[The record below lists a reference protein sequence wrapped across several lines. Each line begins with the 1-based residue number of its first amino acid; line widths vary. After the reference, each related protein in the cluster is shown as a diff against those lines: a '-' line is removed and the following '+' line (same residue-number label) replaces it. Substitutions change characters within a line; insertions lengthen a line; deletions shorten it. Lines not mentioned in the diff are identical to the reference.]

1 MSVKVAVRVRPF
13 NTREKDSKSIC
24 NIEMNGNQTIIKDE
38 LGQPRTFTFDHS
50 FWSHDCYIEQE
61 NGYLSPDSSGKYAD
75 QNFVFETLG
84 KQILDNAWE
93 GYHCCLFAYGQT
105 GSGKSYSM
113 VGYGANKG
121 IVPISCEE
129 IFKRIADNKDPA
141 IHYEVE
147 VSMLEIYNEKVQD
160 LLVPINKRPP
170 SGLKIRESKALGVF
184 VADLT
189 KYPVS
194 SYEEISNKMEE
205 GYQNRTIGST
215 LMNNTSSRAHT
226 IVTVEFKQVQAVG
239 KTKSEKLSKINL
251 VDLAGSERANS
262 TGATGERLKEG
273 CNINKSLLILGN
285 VINTL
290 ADKASGKKKD
300 VLPPYRDSALTRIL
314 QNALGGNSKTVMIC
328 ALSPASINYEE
339 TLSTLRYAD
348 RAKKIQNK
356 AVINESEHDKV
367 VRLLKE
373 ENNDLKK
380 KIEELSKKLLGG
392 GVVEE
397 VDKEAFRELKAQYD
411 ETQKI
416 CESMSKTF
424 SERLEEA
431 KKQDKEL
438 GIEKVDISKPHLVV
452 LNEDPQ
458 LSHKLKYPLND
469 LPIYVGRKLGN
480 PAPKITLSG
489 IGIKQNHAIFIKG
502 EKEGEI
508 ILKPNDKEAI
518 KYIFINGKRIK
529 SQDGQILKN
538 KDRIIFGNNTIMLFL
553 EKSDGKD
560 LYEIDWEMAQ
570 TELQNELEEQNK
582 LEEME
587 NEKKR
592 QQAYDILKHS
602 LEQKYTK
609 EKKEIEDKMNLQF
622 KEYEDKI
629 NEMKNQNE
637 EIGKLEKQ
645 NNELEMKLKFKLK
658 RLQSQKTIKRGSFQS
673 EVIREENL
681 SSSQNEKLEI
691 KLINIVKKIHKFKV
705 FIDDLKRNVELD
717 LFLSKNLIDH
727 YNDPNTPMNIFI
739 RVNNYEEGNV
749 YYWTQ
754 NMFNERY
761 DSLKE
766 LYNKFLDE
774 NYNISELP
782 KEEDPLYDKP
792 QQSLLG
798 YAFFKL
804 EPLAYLMNN
813 CIGIP
818 IISVNGE
825 NEGSIIV
832 DVIPVDENGNTF
844 EEIPEDPNDLIGE
857 NFKFIV
863 EIKEVKD
870 LPEYFCKGLQVE
882 YTSFSDNKNYKT
894 KKYNEEGKETSFIIG
909 EKFEHEISYLT
920 EEDVDFFLKDKI
932 CFKIYAYETVEI
944 QGKKGIPN
952 KEEIKNSHIKFDINM
967 NIDNIEKNKNGDKK
981 KKIGKTMTRFNT
993 SGILRKK
1000 TMTTKSSKNLKNIKD
1015 KDKDCLIF

>member
-13 NTREKDSKSIC
+13 NTREKDNNSTCS
-24 NIEMNGNQTIIKDE
+24 IEMNGNQTIIKDE

-75 QNFVFETLG
+75 QNLVFDTLG
-84 KQILDNAWE
+84 RQILDNAWE

-129 IFKRIADNKDPA
+129 IFKRISDNKDTS

-160 LLVPINKRPP
+160 LLVPISNRPP

-194 SYEEISNKMEE
+194 SYEEISNKMDE

-226 IVTVEFKQVQAVG
+226 IVTIEFRQVQMVG

-262 TGATGERLKEG
+262 TGATGARLKEG
-273 CNINKSLLILGN
+273 CNINKSLLVLGN

-290 ADKASGKKKD
+290 ADKALGKKKD

-356 AVINESEHDKV
+356 AVVNESEHDKV

-392 GVVEE
+392 GAVEE

-411 ETQKI
+411 ETQKL

-431 KKQDKEL
+431 KKADKEL
-438 GIEKVDISKPHLVV
+438 GIEKVDITKPHLVV

-458 LSHKLKYPLND
+458 LSHKLKYSIKE
-469 LPIYVGRKLGN
+469 LPIFVGRKHGN
-480 PAPKITLSG
+480 PEPKIKLSG
-489 IGIKQNHAIFIKG
+489 IGIKQNHAIFVNG
-502 EKEGEI
+502 DTENDI
-508 ILKPNDKEAI
+508 ILKPNDYEAI
-518 KYIFINGKRIK
+518 KYIYINGKKIK
-529 SQDGQILKN
+529 STDGQKLKH
-538 KDRIIFGNNTIMLFL
+538 KDRIIFGNNTIMLFM

-560 LYEIDWEMAQ
+560 LYEIDWETAQ
-570 TELQNELEEQNK
+570 NELQNELEEQNK
-582 LEEME
+582 IEEME
-587 NEKKR
+587 NEKKK
-592 QQAYDILKHS
+592 QKAYDILKQS
-602 LEQKYTK
+602 LETKYNK
-609 EKKEIEDKMNLQF
+609 EKQEIENKMNMQL
-622 KEYEDKI
+622 KEYQDKI
-629 NEMKNQNE
+629 NEMKNQTE
-637 EIGKLEKQ
+637 EKIKIEKEK
-645 NNELEMKLKFKLK
+645 NELELKLKNKIQ
-658 RLQSQKTIKRGSFQS
+658 RLESKKNVSNKVFQS
-673 EVIREENL
+673 EFVRNENQD
-681 SSSQNEKLEI
+681 SQNEQLET
-691 KLINIVKKIHKFKV
+691 KLINIVKKIFK
-705 FIDDLKRNVELD
+705 IKSIIEDLKRNVDLD

-727 YNDPNTPMNIFI
+727 YNDPNTPINIFI
-739 RVNNYEEGNV
+739 RVENFENGNV

-754 NMFNERY
+754 NIFNDRY

-766 LYNKFLDE
+766 IYNKFIEDE
-774 NYNISELP
+774 EDITKLQS
-782 KEEDPLYDKP
+782 EEDPLSDKP

-798 YAFFKL
+798 YAFYKL
-804 EPLAYLMNN
+804 EPLAYLMSN
-813 CIGIP
+813 CVTIP

-825 NEGSIIV
+825 TEGTITI
-832 DVIPVDENGNTF
+832 DVVPIDENGKEF
-844 EEIPEDPNDLIGE
+844 EEIPDNPMDLVGD
-857 NFKFIV
+857 NMKFYV
-863 EIKEVKD
+863 HIKEIKD
-870 LPEYFCKGLQVE
+870 LPDNFCKGLQVE
-882 YTSFSDNKNYKT
+882 YTSFNDNQNYKT
-894 KKYNEEGKETSFIIG
+894 KIYNEEGKETSFIID
-909 EKFEHEISYLT
+909 EKFEHKISYLT
-920 EEDVDFFLKDKI
+920 EEDIDFFMKDKI

-944 QGKKGIPN
+944 KGSKGVPN
-952 KEEIKNSHIKFDINM
+952 KEEILNRNNQGVHFNVGVTS
-967 NIDNIEKNKNGDKK
+967 EKKS
-981 KKIGKTMTRFNT
+981 KKIPLAKTRFNT
-993 SGILRKK
+993 DKTLLRKS
-1000 TMTTKSSKNLKNIKD
+1000 TFKSSKTITGFKD

>member
-13 NTREKDSKSIC
+13 NTREKEAKSIC
-24 NIEMNGNQTIIKDE
+24 NIEMNGTQTTIKDE

-61 NGYLSPDSSGKYAD
+61 NGYLIPDSSGKYAD

-129 IFKRIADNKDPA
+129 IFKRIAENKDPA

-184 VADLT
+184 VSDLT

-290 ADKASGKKKD
+290 ADKALGKKKD

-373 ENNDLKK
+373 ENNELKK
-380 KIEELSKKLLGG
+380 KIEELSQKLLGG

-397 VDKEAFRELKAQYD
+397 GDKEAFKELKAQYD
-411 ETQKI
+411 ETQKL

-431 KKQDKEL
+431 KKADKEL
-438 GIEKVDISKPHLVV
+438 GIEKVDINKPHLVV

-458 LSHKLKYPLND
+458 LSHKLKYGLND

-480 PAPKITLSG
+480 PTPKITLSG
-489 IGIKQNHAIFIKG
+489 IGIKQNHAIFISG
-502 EKEGEI
+502 EKENEI
-508 ILKPNDKEAI
+508 ILKPNESDAI
-518 KYIFINGKRIK
+518 KYIYINGKKIK
-529 SQDGQILKN
+529 SQDGQKLKN
-538 KDRIIFGNNTIMLFL
+538 KDRIVFGNNTILIYM

-560 LYEIDWEMAQ
+560 IYEIDWEMAQ
-570 TELQNELEEQNK
+570 TELQNEIEEQNK
-582 LEEME
+582 IEEME
-587 NEKKR
+587 NEKKK
-592 QQAYDILKHS
+592 QQAYDILRTS
-602 LEQKYTK
+602 LEQKYNKERQEIEENMNKQLKEYQDKMEEIKNKNEENKIEK
-609 EKKEIEDKMNLQF
+609 EKNEQEMRRLKHQIEKL
-622 KEYEDKI
+622 ESEI
-629 NEMKNQNE
+629 NEQKMK
-637 EIGKLEKQ
+637 
-645 NNELEMKLKFKLK
+645 
-658 RLQSQKTIKRGSFQS
+658 FQS
-673 EVIREENL
+673 EVVRSENEFKHKSEL
-681 SSSQNEKLEI
+681 LENKL
-691 KLINIVKKIHKFKV
+691 KNLMKKIYKFKGMLE
-705 FIDDLKRNVELD
+705 DLKRNFELD

-727 YNDPNTPMNIFI
+727 YNDPNTPINIFI
-739 RVNNYEEGNV
+739 RVENYEEGNV
-749 YYWTQ
+749 YYWSQ
-754 NMFNERY
+754 DIFHDRY
-761 DSLKE
+761 DLLKE
-766 LYNKFLDE
+766 LYNKFIEEDYDITKLSKE
-774 NYNISELP
+774 N
-782 KEEDPLYDKP
+782 DPLYDIPK
-792 QQSLLG
+792 QSLLG
-798 YAFFKL
+798 YAFYKL

-813 CIGIP
+813 CISIP
-818 IISVNGE
+818 IISVTGDTEGTIVIDVVPINDKGE
-825 NEGSIIV
+825 LYE
-832 DVIPVDENGNTF
+832 VIPEN
-844 EEIPEDPNDLIGE
+844 PMDLVGKS
-857 NFKFIV
+857 FKYYV
-863 EIKEVKD
+863 HIKEVKD
-870 LPEYFCKGLQVE
+870 LPENFCKSFQVE
-882 YTSFSDNKNYKT
+882 YISFADNNNYKT
-894 KKYNEEGKETSFIIG
+894 KIYNEEGKENSFLID
-909 EKFEHEISYLT
+909 EKFEHSINFLT
-920 EEDVDFFLKDKI
+920 EEDINFFLKDKI
-932 CFKIYAYETVEI
+932 CFKIYAIEQIEKK
-944 QGKKGIPN
+944 GKKGVPK
-952 KEEIKNSHIKFDINM
+952 KEEILKNYEALKKIENKEKKEGLIKKAIAKGYIKKGSN
-967 NIDNIEKNKNGDKK
+967 NDKK
-981 KKIGKTMTRFNT
+981 N
-993 SGILRKK
+993 
-1000 TMTTKSSKNLKNIKD
+1000 
-1015 KDKDCLIF
+1015 CVIF

>member
-489 IGIKQNHAIFIKG
+489 IGIKQNHAIFTKG

-592 QQAYDILKHS
+592 QQAYDILKQS

-894 KKYNEEGKETSFIIG
+894 KKYNEDGKETSFIIG

-952 KEEIKNSHIKFDINM
+952 KEEIKNIHIKFDINM

-993 SGILRKK
+993 SGILRK

>member
-1 MSVKVAVRVRPF
+1 
-13 NTREKDSKSIC
+13 
-24 NIEMNGNQTIIKDE
+24 
-38 LGQPRTFTFDHS
+38 
-50 FWSHDCYIEQE
+50 
-61 NGYLSPDSSGKYAD
+61 
-75 QNFVFETLG
+75 
-84 KQILDNAWE
+84 
-93 GYHCCLFAYGQT
+93 
-105 GSGKSYSM
+105 
-113 VGYGANKG
+113 
-121 IVPISCEE
+121 
-129 IFKRIADNKDPA
+129 
-141 IHYEVE
+141 
-147 VSMLEIYNEKVQD
+147 
-160 LLVPINKRPP
+160 
-170 SGLKIRESKALGVF
+170 
-184 VADLT
+184 
-189 KYPVS
+189 
-194 SYEEISNKMEE
+194 
-205 GYQNRTIGST
+205 
-215 LMNNTSSRAHT
+215 MNNTSSRAHT

-356 AVINESEHDKV
+356 AVINESEHDKI

-392 GVVEE
+392 GTIIEE
-397 VDKEAFRELKAQYD
+397 DKEAFRELKAQYD
-411 ETQKI
+411 ETQKL

-431 KKQDKEL
+431 KKADKEL
-438 GIEKVDISKPHLVV
+438 GIEKVDINKPHLVV

-458 LSHKLKYPLND
+458 LSHKLKYGLNE
-469 LPIYVGRKLGN
+469 LPVYVGRKLGN
-480 PAPKITLSG
+480 PTPKIILSG
-489 IGIKQNHAIFIKG
+489 IGIKQNHAIFTKG
-502 EKEGEI
+502 EKENEI
-508 ILKPNDKEAI
+508 ILKPNDKDAI
-518 KYIFINGKRIK
+518 KYIFINGKKMK

-538 KDRIIFGNNTIMLFL
+538 KDRIIFGTNTIMLFL
-553 EKSDGKD
+553 EKSDGKE

-592 QQAYDILKHS
+592 QQAYDTLRQS

-609 EKKEIEDKMNLQF
+609 EKKEMEDKMYLQV
-622 KEYEDKI
+622 KEYEEQL
-629 NEMKNQNE
+629 NEMKNQTE
-637 EIGKLEKQ
+637 EKNKIEKEK
-645 NNELEMKLKFKLK
+645 NELELKLKDKLK
-658 RLQSQKTIKRGSFQS
+658 RLQSQKNAKQTSFKS
-673 EVIREENL
+673 EVIREEN
-681 SSSQNEKLEI
+681 QNKIDKLENT
-691 KLINIVKKIHKFKV
+691 LINLVKKIYKFKSL
-705 FIDDLKRNVELD
+705 IDDLKRNVELD

-727 YNDPNTPMNIFI
+727 YNDQNTPINIFI
-739 RVNNYEEGNV
+739 RINNYEEGNV

-754 NMFNERY
+754 NIFNDRY
-761 DSLKE
+761 DAFKE

-774 NYNISELP
+774 NYDIMNLP

-798 YAFFKL
+798 YSFFKL

-813 CIGIP
+813 SISIP
-818 IISVNGE
+818 IISVDGDNQ
-825 NEGSIIV
+825 GSLTV
-832 DVIPVDENGNTF
+832 DVIPVDEKGNLF
-844 EEIPEDPNDLIGE
+844 EEIPEDPFDLVGE
-857 NFKFIV
+857 KFKFIV
-863 EIKEVKD
+863 DIKEVKD
-870 LPEYFCKGLQVE
+870 LPEYFCKGVQVE
-882 YTSFSDNKNYKT
+882 YTSFNDNKNYKT
-894 KKYNEEGKETSFIIG
+894 KKYNEEGKENSFIIG

-920 EEDVDFFLKDKI
+920 EEDIEFFLKDKI

-944 QGKKGIPN
+944 KEKKGIPN
-952 KEEIKNSHIKFDINM
+952 KEEITKNHIKFNLNTKINEE
-967 NIDNIEKNKNGDKK
+967 NKKNNEEKKSKMKK
-981 KKIGKTMTRFNT
+981 SMTRFNT
-993 SGILRKK
+993 SGNLRK
-1000 TMTTKSSKNLKNIKD
+1000 TLTTKSSKNIKTL
-1015 KDKDCLIF
+1015 KDKDCFIF

>member
-1 MSVKVAVRVRPF
+1 MSVKVAVRVRQF
-13 NTREKDSKSIC
+13 NTREKDSHSIC
-24 NIEMNGNQTIIKDE
+24 NIEMNGNQTVIKDE

-129 IFKRIADNKDPA
+129 IFKRIANNKEPSL
-141 IHYEVE
+141 HYEVE

-373 ENNDLKK
+373 ENNDLKR

-392 GVVEE
+392 GVVED

-411 ETQKI
+411 ETQKL

-424 SERLEEA
+424 DERLEEA
-431 KKQDKEL
+431 KKADKEL

-458 LSHKLKYPLND
+458 LSHKLKYGLND

-480 PAPKITLSG
+480 PTPKIILSG
-489 IGIKQNHAIFIKG
+489 IGIKQNHAIFVKG
-502 EKEGEI
+502 EKDGEI
-508 ILKPNDKEAI
+508 ILKPNDKDAI
-518 KYIFINGKRIK
+518 KYIFINGKKIK
-529 SQDGQILKN
+529 KQEGQILKH
-538 KDRIIFGNNTIMLFL
+538 KDRIIFGNNTILIFL
-553 EKSDGKD
+553 EKSDGKE

-570 TELQNELEEQNK
+570 TEFQNEIEEQNK

-587 NEKKR
+587 NEKKK
-592 QQAYDILKHS
+592 QQAYDMLRQS
-602 LEQKYTK
+602 LEQKYKK
-609 EKKEIEDKMNLQF
+609 EKKDIENKMNLQL
-622 KEYEDKI
+622 KEYEDKL
-629 NEMKNQNE
+629 NEMINQNE
-637 EIGKLEKQ
+637 KHNEMEKEK
-645 NNELEMKLKFKLK
+645 NKMEKRLKHQLK
-658 RLQSQKTIKRGSFQS
+658 RLQTQKNIRPKSFQS
-673 EVIREENL
+673 EVVREENR
-681 SSSQNEKLEI
+681 SPTKSIEVLETN
-691 KLINIVKKIHKFKV
+691 LINIVKKIIKFKSI
-705 FIDDLKRNVELD
+705 IDDLKRNVNLD

-727 YNDPNTPMNIFI
+727 YNEQNTPINIFI
-739 RVNNYEEGNV
+739 RVENFEEGNV
-749 YYWTQ
+749 YYWSQ
-754 NMFNERY
+754 NILNDRY
-761 DSLKE
+761 DSMKE
-766 LYNKFLDE
+766 LYNKFLEE
-774 NYNISELP
+774 NYNISEIP
-782 KEEDPLYDKP
+782 KDEDPLYDKP

-813 CIGIP
+813 CVSIP

-825 NEGSIIV
+825 NEGSIII
-832 DVIPVDENGNTF
+832 DVIPVDEHGNMF
-844 EEIPEDPNDLIGE
+844 DEIPEDPMDLVGE
-857 NFKFIV
+857 HFKFIV
-863 EIKEVKD
+863 DIKEVKD
-870 LPEYFCKGLQVE
+870 LPDNFCKDLQVE
-882 YTSFSDNKNYKT
+882 YTSFHDNKNYKT
-894 KKYNEEGKETSFIIG
+894 KKYNESGKETSFIIG
-909 EKFEHEISYLT
+909 EKFEHEIGYLT
-920 EEDVDFFLKDKI
+920 EEDIEFFKKDKI
-932 CFKIYAYETVEI
+932 CFKIYSYETVEI
-944 QGKKGIPN
+944 KGKKGIPN
-952 KEEIKNSHIKFDINM
+952 KEELNNRVTFNINSVED
-967 NIDNIEKNKNGDKK
+967 KNKKQENKGRNRA
-981 KKIGKTMTRFNT
+981 MTRFNT
-993 SGILRKK
+993 SGNLRK
-1000 TMTTKSSKNLKNIKD
+1000 TMTKSSKNLKSM
-1015 KDKDCLIF
+1015 KDKDCTIF

>member
-592 QQAYDILKHS
+592 QQAYDILKQS

-993 SGILRKK
+993 SGILRK

>member
-13 NTREKDSKSIC
+13 NTREKDNNSNCCIDM
-24 NIEMNGNQTIIKDE
+24 IESQTTIKDE

-75 QNFVFETLG
+75 QNFVFDALG
-84 KQILDNAWE
+84 RQILDNAWE

-129 IFKRIADNKDPA
+129 IFKRISDNKEPSK
-141 IHYEVE
+141 HYEVE

-160 LLVPINKRPP
+160 LLVPISNRPP

-194 SYEEISNKMEE
+194 SYEEISNKMDE

-226 IVTVEFKQVQAVG
+226 IVTIEFKQVQTVG

-262 TGATGERLKEG
+262 TGATGARLKEG
-273 CNINKSLLILGN
+273 CNINKSLLVLGN

-290 ADKASGKKKD
+290 ADKALGKKKD

-392 GVVEE
+392 GAVEE

-411 ETQKI
+411 ETQKL

-431 KKQDKEL
+431 KKADKEL
-438 GIEKVDISKPHLVV
+438 GIEKVDISSPHLIV

-458 LSHKLKYPLND
+458 LSHKLKYSLKE
-469 LPIYVGRKLGN
+469 LPIYVGRKHGN
-480 PAPKITLSG
+480 PEPKIKLSG
-489 IGIKQNHAIFIKG
+489 IGIKQNHAIFVG
-502 EKEGEI
+502 GDNEGEI
-508 ILKPNDKEAI
+508 ILKPNEAEAI
-518 KYIFINGKRIK
+518 KYIYVNGKKLK
-529 SQDGQILKN
+529 SQDGQKLEH
-538 KDRIIFGNNTIMLFL
+538 KDRIVFGTNTIMVFM

-560 LYEIDWEMAQ
+560 IYEIDWEMAQ
-570 TELQNELEEQNK
+570 TELQNEIEEQNK
-582 LEEME
+582 IEEME
-587 NEKKR
+587 NEKKK
-592 QQAYDILKHS
+592 QQAYDILRMS
-602 LEQKYTK
+602 LEQKYNK
-609 EKKEIEDKMNLQF
+609 ERQEIETKMNQQL
-622 KEYEDKI
+622 KEYQDKI
-629 NEMKNQNE
+629 NEMKTQSD
-637 EIGKLEKQ
+637 EKIKMEKER
-645 NNELEMKLKFKLK
+645 NELEEKLKKKIKILESEK
-658 RLQSQKTIKRGSFQS
+658 NLQKNMFQS
-673 EVIREENL
+673 EVVRGNEFTHKSELLEN
-681 SSSQNEKLEI
+681 
-691 KLINIVKKIHKFKV
+691 KLINIVKKMYKLKGMIV
-705 FIDDLKRNVELD
+705 DLKRNVELD

-727 YNDPNTPMNIFI
+727 YNDPNTPVNIFI
-739 RVNNYEEGNV
+739 RVENYEEGSV
-749 YYWTQ
+749 YYWPQ
-754 NMFNERY
+754 NIFHDRY
-761 DSLKE
+761 DSFKE

-774 NYNISELP
+774 GYDISALS
-782 KEEDPLYDKP
+782 KEDDPLFDQPK
-792 QQSLLG
+792 QSLLG
-798 YAFFKL
+798 YAFYKL

-813 CIGIP
+813 CTNIP

-825 NEGSIIV
+825 AEGTITI
-832 DVIPVDENGNTF
+832 DVIPVDENGNIF
-844 EEIPEDPNDLIGE
+844 EEIPENPMDLIGQ
-857 NFKFIV
+857 NLNYYV
-863 EIKEVKD
+863 HIKEVKD
-870 LPEYFCKGLQVE
+870 LPDNFCKGVQVE
-882 YTSFSDNKNYKT
+882 YTSFNDNYTYKT
-894 KKYNEEGKETSFIIG
+894 KIYNNEGKENSFLID
-909 EKFEHEISYLT
+909 EKFDHKITYLS
-920 EEDVDFFLKDKI
+920 EEDINFFLKDKI
-932 CFKIYAYETVEI
+932 CFKIYAIEEI
-944 QGKKGIPN
+944 PKKEKIGIPN
-952 KEEIKNSHIKFDINM
+952 REEIMKSHVNFE
-967 NIDNIEKNKNGDKK
+967 DNNEKAENNNNNKDNKVRA
-981 KKIGKTMTRFNT
+981 KTMKRFKTTGN
-993 SGILRKK
+993 IRKDG
-1000 TMTTKSSKNLKNIKD
+1000 KSSANGEGKD
-1015 KDKDCLIF
+1015 KDKDCLIY

>member
-13 NTREKDSKSIC
+13 NTREKDNKSIC
-24 NIEMNGNQTIIKDE
+24 NIEMNGSQTTIKDE

-75 QNFVFETLG
+75 QKLVFETLG

-129 IFKRIADNKDPA
+129 IFKRIGENKDES

-184 VADLT
+184 VSDLT

-290 ADKASGKKKD
+290 ADKALGKKKD

-397 VDKEAFRELKAQYD
+397 VDKEAFKELKAQYD
-411 ETQKI
+411 ETQKL
-416 CESMSKTF
+416 CENMSKTF
-424 SERLEEA
+424 DERLEEA
-431 KKQDKEL
+431 KKADKEL
-438 GIEKVDISKPHLVV
+438 GIEKVDINKPHLVV

-458 LSHKLKYPLND
+458 LSHKLKYGLND

-480 PAPKITLSG
+480 PPPKITLSG
-489 IGIKQNHAIFIKG
+489 IGIKQNHAIFTKG

-518 KYIFINGKRIK
+518 KYIYINGKRLK
-529 SQDGQILKN
+529 SQDGQVLKN
-538 KDRIIFGNNTIMLFL
+538 KDRIIFGTNTIMLYL
-553 EKSDGKD
+553 EKSNGKE

-587 NEKKR
+587 NEKRR
-592 QQAYDILKHS
+592 QQAYDILRQS
-602 LEQKYTK
+602 LEQKYSK
-609 EKKEIEDKMNLQF
+609 EKKEIEEKMKTQF
-622 KEYEDKI
+622 EVYENKI
-629 NEMKNQNE
+629 NLMKNENE
-637 EIGKLEKQ
+637 EKEKITKEKNEMEKQ
-645 NNELEMKLKFKLK
+645 LKDRLK
-658 RLQSQKTIKRGSFQS
+658 RLQSQKNERNKLFQS
-673 EVIREENL
+673 EVIKDE
-681 SSSQNEKLEI
+681 SQITAKNEQQLEKKLM
-691 KLINIVKKIHKFKV
+691 NIVKKIYKFTDL
-705 FIDDLKRNVELD
+705 IDDLKRNVDLD

-727 YNDPNTPMNIFI
+727 YNDPNTPINIFI
-739 RVNNYEEGNV
+739 RVNNYEDGNV
-749 YYWTQ
+749 CYWTQ
-754 NMFNERY
+754 NTFNDRY
-761 DSLKE
+761 DAFKE

-774 NYNISELP
+774 DYDLSKLP

-813 CIGIP
+813 CVEIP
-818 IISVNGE
+818 ITSVTGE
-825 NEGSIIV
+825 TEGKITI
-832 DVIPVDENGNTF
+832 DVIPVDEKGNLF
-844 EEIPEDPNDLIGE
+844 DEIPEQPKDLVGE
-857 NFKFIV
+857 KFRFIV
-863 EIKEVKD
+863 DIKEVKD
-870 LPEYFCKGLQVE
+870 LPDHFCKGFQVE
-882 YTSFSDNKNYKT
+882 YASFSDNKNYRT
-894 KKYNEEGKETSFIIG
+894 KVYNEEGKETSFAIG
-909 EKFEHEISYLT
+909 EKFEHEIGYLT
-920 EEDVDFFLKDKI
+920 EEDIDFFLTNKI
-932 CFKIYAYETVEI
+932 CFKVYAYETVEI
-944 QGKKGIPN
+944 RGKKGLPN
-952 KEEIKNSHIKFDINM
+952 KEEIQNTQVKFDIGQ
-967 NIDNIEKNKNGDKK
+967 KNDDEIINKDKK
-981 KKIGKTMTRFNT
+981 EKREKAMKKYNT
-993 SGILRKK
+993 SGNLRK
-1000 TMTTKSSKNLKNIKD
+1000 TMTTSSKTMKDLKN
-1015 KDKDCLIF
+1015 KDCLIF